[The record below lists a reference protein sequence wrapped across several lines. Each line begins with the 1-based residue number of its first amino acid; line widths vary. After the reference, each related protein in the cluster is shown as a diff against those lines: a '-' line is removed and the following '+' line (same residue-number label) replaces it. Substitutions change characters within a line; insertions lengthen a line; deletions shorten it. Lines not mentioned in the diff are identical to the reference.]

1 MRQAGVG
8 MISRLSVRL
17 KNKRGEPEQ
26 VEYVSESDY
35 DYCVNLHRHV
45 LTVVKNGVRL

>member
-1 MRQAGVG
+1 